1 MLNRQDYKGMNVAN
15 DMLPLQRTSRVRVN
29 HSPKRQ
35 SALQRNMNGTL
46 FFLFIKFI
54 YGWITRTL
62 KWTRTQLFLNSV
74 FREHRHVNA
83 WNAFL
88 KEKLHEANSGHGK
101 GDRFKLP
108 AFVARYKN
116 ELLAEYQK
124 LTPIQK
130 QGMIA
135 KVQVACEAKA
145 LPARANP
152 KAVNQAITAA
162 FSRMDQEVWLSFL
175 MLSMLTGNSQWMA
188 LCMKTGMEGFFIAVQ
203 GTVKDHTEL
212 KVFFT
217 EKADKFVRI
226 VLDIEPQCL
235 ALRLKSWVVSGIS
248 KHFTHLLLTH

>member
-1 MLNRQDYKGMNVAN
+1 MRKKMDCNN
-15 DMLPLQRTSRVRVN
+15 
-29 HSPKRQ
+29 
-35 SALQRNMNGTL
+35 
-46 FFLFIKFI
+46 
-54 YGWITRTL
+54 
-62 KWTRTQLFLNSV
+62 
-74 FREHRHVNA
+74 
-83 WNAFL
+83 
-88 KEKLHEANSGHGK
+88 GK

-124 LTPIQK
+124 LTPVQK

-145 LPARANP
+145 PPAHANP
-152 KAVNQAITAA
+152 KAVNQAITAV

-188 LCMKTGMEGFFIAVQ
+188 LCTKTGMEGFFIAVR
-203 GTVKDHTEL
+203 GTVKDHTEP

-217 EKADKFVRI
+217 EKADKFVCI

-235 ALRLKSWVVSGIS
+235 ALRLESWVVSGIS
-248 KHFTHLLLTH
+248 KHFTHLLLTR